1 MDRGLYA
8 WLSAGSSIAYVAIM
22 ASAMWW
28 RLGKDMELFRYVVPI
43 VFSIGVAF
51 AVALIA
57 GEVACGG
64 YHGPAPC
71 AGADEAARVQNQFF
85 QLASEVIPG
94 LLIALAIEA
103 RIYTAGGAGAAE
115 LAVRAAMFRITV
127 VAFAV
132 GSAAALTV
140 LATGD
145 EQLPNLFQLTVQ
157 ALALGFASIFIL
169 LPEGQSAEP

>member
-1 MDRGLYA
+1 VL
-8 WLSAGSSIAYVAIM
+8 
-22 ASAMWW
+22 
-28 RLGKDMELFRYVVPI
+28 PI
-43 VFSIGVAF
+43 VFAIGVAF

-57 GEVACGG
+57 GEIACAD

-71 AGADEAARVQNQFF
+71 AGNDEAAPVENQFF

-103 RIYTAGGAGAAE
+103 RIYTGDGAGAGE

-145 EQLPNLFQLTVQ
+145 EQLPTFFQLTVQ

-169 LPEGQSAEP
+169 LPVGRGADP